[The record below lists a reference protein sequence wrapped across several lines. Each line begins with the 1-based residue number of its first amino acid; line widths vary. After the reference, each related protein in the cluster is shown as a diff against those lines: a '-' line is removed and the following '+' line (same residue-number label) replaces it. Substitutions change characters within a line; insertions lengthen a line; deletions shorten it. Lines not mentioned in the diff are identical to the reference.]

1 MESKQEERDEVSE
14 GRATSSIR
22 GSRRETVMA
31 AGGPSHEVSN
41 TELQA
46 PVGISDDLCCQKS
59 LWVKTW
65 EFLCDLL
72 ANNERCYYPKGNKRW
87 IVLTGW
93 MEGILY
99 ELVETRLS
107 EAKWH

>member
-1 MESKQEERDEVSE
+1 MESKQEERDELSE

-31 AGGPSHEVSN
+31 AGGPSRGVSN

-46 PVGISDDLCCQKS
+46 LVGVSDDLCCQNS

-72 ANNERCYYPKGNKRW
+72 ANNERCYYPKGNTRRM
-87 IVLTGW
+87 VLTGRW
-93 MEGILY
+93 RGFSI
-99 ELVETRLS
+99 S
-107 EAKWH
+107 